1 MSKRAK
7 LISFM
12 IFNII
17 FALIALAIL
26 ALSIWALFKLDHFDK
41 YVLILLI
48 FKLVV
53 LIICILAAFLKN
65 KPKFIIFYLIL
76 LAIFFAIK
84 VAFLF
89 LIIFVN
95 DVKQYIFDI
104 LNKLIN
110 IIEDD
115 KDEATIVVSII
126 TGCDI
131 AICIVSFILC
141 LIYYKSS
148 DDGGIEELSLTKGLD
163 QYLKSKNSYTKKDE
177 SFNNT
182 FQTY

>member
-7 LISFM
+7 LILFM

-17 FALIALAIL
+17 FALFALAIL
-26 ALSIWALFKLDHFDK
+26 AMSIWALFKLDHFDK
-41 YVLILLI
+41 YVLILAI

-53 LIICILAAFLKN
+53 LIICILALFLKK

-76 LAIFFAIK
+76 LGFFFFVK
-84 VAFLF
+84 VAYFF
-89 LIIFVN
+89 SVIFIA
-95 DVKQYIFDI
+95 DVKAYTLAVLIKLLVI
-104 LNKLIN
+104 LEYDFN
-110 IIEDD
+110 DCY
-115 KDEATIVVSII
+115 IVVLII

-131 AICIVSFILC
+131 AICLVSFILC
-141 LIYYKSS
+141 LIYYKSK
-148 DDGGIEELSLTKGLD
+148 DNVNIEELPLTKGLD
-163 QYLKSKNSYTKKDE
+163 QYLESKNSYTKKDE